1 MRIATVQLD
10 DGKIAKLEVPENAT
24 QEQINSFVQEN
35 LAQIQS
41 IALKQATSA
50 EQKRLDDRPTMQ
62 KVDDTLFGI
71 GEPIV
76 AVGSAIAAEP
86 IAGIAGIAQTLNPLA
101 EQGAGARAVEA
112 TRNALTVSPVS
123 RPGQENTQALGE
135 TFEGV
140 GNFIQGV
147 EQGIGDAGFDATGSP
162 TIGAIGQ
169 TLPTL
174 AGELVGLGIFKR
186 LAKGT
191 QLLKNGQ
198 PTKELR
204 LLLDKK
210 GLDFDN
216 LSPDAQAS
224 IPEKAGTSNAFR
236 FPESSD
242 QVIQRTVVSEIKAG
256 SKAKALAKFKLDGD
270 TVVNDLAAEEAIGQ
284 GWTDAGVQKAKVA
297 NKATRKKN
305 LEMLKM
311 QRQIDKGTLSSVRNR
326 PSNIIGNSVMD
337 RITFFDKTVDTNARK
352 LSALVESPAFK
363 NSPVDASIISK
374 ALTDQLDDLGVV
386 YDQADIR
393 KGIDFEGSDISADPT
408 SKKAIKEIVRL
419 LGETTDATAPRM
431 HQLKKVLDGMID
443 YRKLP
448 MREATPKAQSIVKT
462 VRKSLNQA
470 LREANPRYGN
480 INDEL
485 SVALDATSDFD
496 KAIKSMR
503 LDGESSAS
511 GIGTITR
518 RILSN
523 AVSRGDILDSLDKID
538 ASAKSL
544 GGKFDDS
551 IEGMVEFAN
560 ELEERFGSVAKTSLQ
575 NETKKAVVQAG
586 REGGKETLIGIGLN
600 AAGDVAEKVMGKND
614 ANAFEAMRE
623 ILERD

>member
-162 TIGAIGQ
+162 TVGAIGQ

-224 IPEKAGTSNAFR
+224 IPEIAGTSNAFR
-236 FPESSD
+236 FPESTN
-242 QVIQRTVVSEIKAG
+242 QVVQRTVVSEIKSG

-419 LGETTDATAPRM
+419 LGETSDATAPRM

-470 LREANPRYGN
+470 LREANPRYGD

>member
-123 RPGQENTQALGE
+123 RSGQENTQALGE

-162 TIGAIGQ
+162 AIGAIGQ

-236 FPESSD
+236 FPESTN
-242 QVIQRTVVSEIKAG
+242 QVVQRTVVSEIKAG

-470 LREANPRYGN
+470 LREANPRYGD